1 MSDKLKR
8 HNYRHMET
16 LKDIQKKTQGIV
28 AAVYMVSDFID
39 GKDPIK
45 IEIRLSS
52 VGLIK
57 DVLSLQMS
65 DRGEYYKNI
74 ISVRYKIS
82 EIQTLISLAENLCMV
97 SLMNAK
103 IINEELVKLSNSL
116 ENIFP
121 EENIKSKSFIIP
133 ESIFKEEFVKE
144 TVLTDQSSLGRD
156 NTSNL
161 IKSHINLSSSHV
173 RNYSYNKNIDNKKQ
187 DSTSYNNDNFE
198 NNKKTESLQLAKVD
212 IKDSRKK
219 DISDL
224 IKTQGHLSG
233 VSIKDISK
241 IFTNISEKTIQRE
254 ITEMLLKGQIKKTGE
269 KRWSRYYPI

>member
-1 MSDKLKR
+1 M
-8 HNYRHMET
+8 
-16 LKDIQKKTQGIV
+16 I
-28 AAVYMVSDFID
+28 SDFID
-39 GKDPIK
+39 NNDPIK
-45 IEIRLSS
+45 TEIRLSC

-65 DRGEYYKNI
+65 DRGEFYKNT

-82 EIQTLISLAENLCMV
+82 EIQTLMSLAENLCMV

-116 ENIFP
+116 ENIYP
-121 EENIKSKSFIIP
+121 EENIKLKSFTIP
-133 ESIFKEEFVKE
+133 QSIFKEEFVKE
-144 TVLTDQSSLGRD
+144 TVLTDQS
-156 NTSNL
+156 NTQKINTNNL
-161 IKSHINLSSSHV
+161 IKSHINLSSSHT
-173 RNYSYNKNIDNKKQ
+173 RNYSYDKNVDHKKY
-187 DSTSYNNDNFE
+187 SNVSYGGDVDG
-198 NNKKTESLQLAKVD
+198 NKKTENVQIAKVD

-219 DISDL
+219 EISDL
-224 IKTQGHLSG
+224 IKTQGHSSG

-269 KRWSRYYPI
+269 KRWSRYFPI